1 MLMNSKKLNQTNETD
16 NPDITVHSKCLRCN
30 RPLKDPES
38 QKIGMGKTC
47 LAKYR
52 KEESHKKLF

>member
-1 MLMNSKKLNQTNETD
+1 MNDNSDKEKQNNEV
-16 NPDITVHSKCLRCN
+16 IHSKCLRCN

-52 KEESHKKLF
+52 KEHNYRRLW

>member
-1 MLMNSKKLNQTNETD
+1 MND
-16 NPDITVHSKCLRCN
+16 NSNKEKQNNDVIHLKCLRCN

-47 LAKYR
+47 FSKY
-52 KEESHKKLF
+52 KQENNHKKLF

>member
-1 MLMNSKKLNQTNETD
+1 MND
-16 NPDITVHSKCLRCN
+16 NSDKEKQDNKIVHSKCLRCN

-47 LAKYR
+47 LAKYK
-52 KEESHKKLF
+52 KEDNHRRLWRFDNKI

>member
-1 MLMNSKKLNQTNETD
+1 MKDKSDKEKQDNEV
-16 NPDITVHSKCLRCN
+16 IHSKCLRCN